1 MHWYVD
7 VLRKYAVFEGRSRR
21 TEFWMFVLINAIIQ
35 AILNGVQRAADSWV
49 LWLISGLYGLFVLI
63 PGIAVTVRRLHD
75 SNHRGWWWWLWIHSG
90 DRLDLAARLAV
101 PGQHAGAEPLRP
113 EPEGRWRLWRR
124 AGADVPAG
132 LTARRPTTQIGAA
145 AGRSRRSGVTARRPS
160 GQVAANVHDQW
171 KKCRVPVK

>member
-75 SNHRGWWWWLWIHSG
+75 SNHRGWWWWLWIIPVIGWIWLIVLLCIDST
-90 DRLDLAARLAV
+90 
-101 PGQHAGAEPLRP
+101 PGPNRFGPNPKGAQGFGTAP
-113 EPEGRWRLWRR
+113 
-124 AGADVPAG
+124 ADAYGPA
-132 LTARRPTTQIGAA
+132 
-145 AGRSRRSGVTARRPS
+145 
-160 GQVAANVHDQW
+160 
-171 KKCRVPVK
+171 